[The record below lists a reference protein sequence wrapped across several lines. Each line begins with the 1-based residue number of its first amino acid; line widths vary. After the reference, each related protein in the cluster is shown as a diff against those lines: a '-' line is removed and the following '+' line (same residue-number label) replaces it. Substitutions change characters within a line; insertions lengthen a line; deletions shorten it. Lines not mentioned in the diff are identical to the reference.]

1 MRVSAAC
8 VLLLLLAGPAVA
20 AQCPAP
26 RPMVFRVEKQ
36 IPRDVVGYTEGL
48 EMNGGHLYE
57 STGDYFGDSRINRI
71 DLATGKVTELVNA
84 HKDYFGE
91 GMTFFGR
98 RIYQMTWREHQ
109 VFVFNPKF
117 RKLQELVNPREGWGL
132 THDAKRLIASDGSD
146 QLFFLSPSDFST
158 LGKVTVMRGAA
169 RQPMINELEY
179 VDGAIYANV
188 YEDWH
193 VLRIAPATGC
203 VLAEAD
209 LSPLRELMTPADRR
223 KVDFDGNYVLNG
235 IAYDPANGRFIVTG
249 KYWPMLFVGR
259 FEDGG

>member
-8 VLLLLLAGPAVA
+8 ALLLLAAGPAAA

-26 RPMVFRVEKQ
+26 RSMTFHVEKQ

-48 EMNGGHLYE
+48 EMQGGRLYE

-71 DLATGKVTELVNA
+71 DLATGHVTELVNA

-98 RIYQMTWREHQ
+98 RIFQMTWREHQ
-109 VFVFNPKF
+109 VFVFDRRF
-117 RKLQELVNPREGWGL
+117 RRVQELANPREGWGL
-132 THDAKRLIASDGSD
+132 THDARRLIASDGSD
-146 QLFFLSPSDFST
+146 KLFFLSPKDFST
-158 LGKVTVMRGAA
+158 LSEVTVMRGAKS
-169 RQPMINELEY
+169 QPMINELEY
-179 VDGAIYANV
+179 VGGVVYANV

-193 VLRIAPATGC
+193 ILRIAPATGC

-209 LSPLRELMTPADRR
+209 LSSLRDLMTPADRR

-235 IAYDPANGRFIVTG
+235 IAYDPANRKFIVTG
-249 KYWPMLFVGR
+249 KYWPMLFMGR
-259 FEDGG
+259 FEEGG